1 MRSRT
6 LLLIV
11 VEKQEIKGFGFFFF
25 FFFFFSSRG
34 LGRIYSQNDDSSV
47 ASAPLKATGQLRW
60 PFRVSQG

>member
-11 VEKQEIKGFGFFFF
+11 VEKQEIKGFGMCV
-25 FFFFFSSRG
+25 FFFFSSRG
-34 LGRIYSQNDDSSV
+34 LGRIYSQNDDSST

-60 PFRVSQG
+60 PFRVRRG